1 MRPSICSNRRRFATR
16 LNAGVR
22 PLMVIVETSSKRRR
36 ILALATTGVYAL
48 ALLALASSGVMLW
61 RMYCESF
68 GCVGKGIAWFAWAIS
83 FMVTLALGYVARR
96 TQQAAGRIGVG
107 CILVLQLTAGIALA
121 AYWAVR
127 QAG

>member
-1 MRPSICSNRRRFATR
+1 MA
-16 LNAGVR
+16 
-22 PLMVIVETSSKRRR
+22 IVEIPSKKHRV
-36 ILALATTGVYAL
+36 LAVVMAGVYAL
-48 ALLALASSGVMLW
+48 ALLALAISGVLLW
-61 RMYCESF
+61 QMYCESF

-107 CILVLQLTAGIALA
+107 CLLGLQLAAGLALA
-121 AYWAVR
+121 GYWAVG